1 MGAPDFKIS
10 PPNSKKNHQDLNVS
24 PEFVKIKC
32 EKNFGGGKAMANKQA
47 EKTVRELLD
56 IAGITINGDKP
67 YDIQVHNPDLYER
80 VLRDQ
85 ALGLGESYM
94 DGWWDCEALDQF
106 FDRILRARLDE
117 AVKGSWKIKLH
128 ILRSKIFNLQG
139 KRRAFEVGKKHY
151 DVGNDL
157 YTRML
162 DKRMNYTCAY
172 WKNAKNL
179 DEAQEAKLE
188 LVCRKI
194 GLEPGMTVLE
204 LGCGWGSFAIY
215 AAEKYGAKVTGVT
228 VSKEQV
234 ELGMQMAKG
243 LPVELKLMDY
253 RDVSGKYDRV
263 ISIGIMEHVG
273 YKNYRTY
280 MEVVDRTLK
289 DDGIAFFHTIGSN
302 TSTTTAN
309 AWTTKYIF
317 PNGMLPSIAQL
328 AKAMEGLF
336 VMEDWHN
343 IGPHYDPTLMA
354 WHKNFE
360 AAWPELKDKY
370 GERFY
375 RMWRYYLLSSAGG
388 FRARQTQLWQV
399 VMTKPGHPQPNC
411 RFS

>member
-1 MGAPDFKIS
+1 MA
-10 PPNSKKNHQDLNVS
+10 SKS
-24 PEFVKIKC
+24 
-32 EKNFGGGKAMANKQA
+32 A
-47 EKTVRELLD
+47 ERTVRELLEM
-56 IAGITINGDKP
+56 AGISINGSQP

-80 VLRDQ
+80 VLSDQ

-117 AVKGSWKIKLH
+117 KVRGNLKIAWNVIKSKL
-128 ILRSKIFNLQG
+128 INRQS
-139 KRRAFEVGKKHY
+139 KRRAFQVGKKHY

-162 DKRMNYTCAY
+162 DKRLNYTCAY
-172 WKNAKNL
+172 WKNAKTL

-188 LVCRKI
+188 LVCKKI
-194 GLEPGMTVLE
+194 GLKPGMTVLE

-215 AAEKYGAKVTGVT
+215 AAEKYGAHVTGVT
-228 VSKEQV
+228 VSQEQV
-234 ELGMQMAKG
+234 DLGMKMAKG

-302 TSTTTAN
+302 RSVTSVN
-309 AWTTKYIF
+309 AWTDKYIF

-328 AKAMEGLF
+328 GKAMEGLF

-343 IGPHYDPTLMA
+343 FGPHYDPTLLA
-354 WHKNFE
+354 WHHNFE

-370 GERFY
+370 GERFR
-375 RMWRYYLLSSAGG
+375 RMWNYYLLSSAGG

-399 VMTKPGHPQPNC
+399 VMTKQGQPQPDC
-411 RFS
+411 RIS

>member
-1 MGAPDFKIS
+1 MA
-10 PPNSKKNHQDLNVS
+10 SKS
-24 PEFVKIKC
+24 
-32 EKNFGGGKAMANKQA
+32 A
-47 EKTVRELLD
+47 ERTVRQLLD
-56 IAGITINGDKP
+56 LAGITINGDKP

-80 VLRDQ
+80 VLSDQ

-117 AVKGSWKIKLH
+117 KVKGNLKIAWNVLKSKL
-128 ILRSKIFNLQG
+128 INRQS

-157 YTRML
+157 YVRML
-162 DKRMNYTCAY
+162 DKRLNYTCAY

-188 LVCRKI
+188 LVCKKI
-194 GLEPGMTVLE
+194 GLKPGMTVLE

-215 AAEKYGAKVTGVT
+215 AAEKYGAHVTGVT

-302 TSTTTAN
+302 RSVTSVN
-309 AWTTKYIF
+309 AWTDKYIF

-328 AKAMEGLF
+328 GKAMEGLF

-343 IGPHYDPTLMA
+343 FGPHYDPTLMA

-370 GERFY
+370 GERFR
-375 RMWRYYLLSSAGG
+375 RMWNYYLLSSAGG

-399 VMTKPGHPQPNC
+399 VMTKPGREQPEC